1 MALSI
6 SYHVTVKTQASFGAA
21 GWIRSDIT
29 TRSTRAR
36 DSIALMMLGWAYA
49 GCYARAGSPPALG
62 FLPLRYCQRNE
73 KGIFCNK
80 KLRYKNM
87 KDSFAEV
94 VEEVKNLSTE
104 EKLELQILIEKYL
117 VEEKRQEIY
126 ENHQAS
132 LTELKEDKLV
142 FSSDVNVL
150 KGMLN
155 D

>member
-1 MALSI
+1 MLLARGGLS
-6 SYHVTVKTQASFGAA
+6 
-21 GWIRSDIT
+21 R
-29 TRSTRAR
+29 
-36 DSIALMMLGWAYA
+36 
-49 GCYARAGSPPALG
+49 ALG
-62 FLPLRYCQRNE
+62 FLPLRYCERYE
-73 KGIFCNK
+73 KGIFCSK

-104 EKLELQILIEKYL
+104 EKLELQILIGKYL

>member
-1 MALSI
+1 
-6 SYHVTVKTQASFGAA
+6 
-21 GWIRSDIT
+21 
-29 TRSTRAR
+29 
-36 DSIALMMLGWAYA
+36 
-49 GCYARAGSPPALG
+49 
-62 FLPLRYCQRNE
+62 
-73 KGIFCNK
+73 
-80 KLRYKNM
+80 M

-104 EKLELQILIEKYL
+104 EKLELQSLIEKYL
-117 VEEKRQEIY
+117 AEERRQEID

-132 LTELKEDKLV
+132 LNELREDKLV